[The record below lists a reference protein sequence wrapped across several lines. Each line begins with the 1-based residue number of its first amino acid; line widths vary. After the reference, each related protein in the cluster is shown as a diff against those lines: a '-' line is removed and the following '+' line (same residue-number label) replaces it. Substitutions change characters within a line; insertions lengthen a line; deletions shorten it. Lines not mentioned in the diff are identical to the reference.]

1 MLSGYFKNRINHINP
16 SQKTPLRQYFT
27 ETIMLQGFQAAKNR
41 VFSTFLPYFLYIL
54 EAQTLSYLT
63 KNAETLIF
71 TTFQNLT
78 IFSYKNL

>member
-1 MLSGYFKNRINHINP
+1 MLSGYFKNMINHLNP

-63 KNAETLIF
+63 KKRRNPYIYYVSEPYYFFL
-71 TTFQNLT
+71 
-78 IFSYKNL
+78 